1 MLFGIASVLFRKS
14 RCKALGPN
22 TSEIVAKVAK
32 VVFGQH
38 FCSAAHCNDL
48 LQTGH

>member
-32 VVFGQH
+32 VVAGEIPAVELAQ
-38 FCSAAHCNDL
+38 L
-48 LQTGH
+48 PP